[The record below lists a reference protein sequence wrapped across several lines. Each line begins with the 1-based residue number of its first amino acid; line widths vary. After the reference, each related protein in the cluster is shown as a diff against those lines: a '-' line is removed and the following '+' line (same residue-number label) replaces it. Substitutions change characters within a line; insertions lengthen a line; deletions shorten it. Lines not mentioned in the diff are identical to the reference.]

1 MKQYLRFTLLLLLSF
16 VLGGGYS
23 LAQDETIVF
32 FDQGYSNGKT
42 LTSETTNGTNCKI
55 TYAKGSGNAPAYY
68 DSGSAVRI
76 YKGGSFTVSSDTK
89 KIAKLLL
96 TFSENYKPADATV
109 ANSGTLDITS
119 SPQVWTSDESGT
131 SSVTFTC
138 NNSTY
143 SNLNT
148 NKSPQWRLQKVA
160 VTYAA
165 DDGKT
170 ATTTT
175 ITGITAG
182 STKTIAMYEE
192 LSAAAT
198 VTAGEATL
206 SDAEVTYKS
215 SNETVATV
223 DTDGNVKTQTPG
235 KATIT
240 ASYAGDDTY
249 SPSSASFTLVIKA
262 GPESIMDM
270 QNEIDKNPTEE
281 IAADLTFKDIYVT
294 GVNGKNA
301 YISDGERG
309 MLIYTDGHGLT
320 KGDVLNG
327 TVENATLCMYKDGY
341 EITNFSSEKLTITTT
356 ELTPA
361 ETTISSIG
369 KTNIGKYVTVK
380 NLTYSSSAK
389 TFTDTD
395 GKSIAYYDGLN
406 TSVTLIDKNK
416 YDVTG
421 VVSYNTNLQLLPTEV
436 TALNKEASLKTDT
449 DPQTTLNIG
458 ATDTYTLTYDGDGT
472 VSVESS
478 ATGVATAAYDTDTKT
493 VTVTAVAKGTTT
505 ITISA
510 TEGEY
515 YGIPTPVTYT
525 LEVNDPTELTETFYA
540 SDEDID
546 GKGVSSSGGSFT
558 VDRDNVTLA
567 TDKAYKNKSD
577 NHIKFYGSCSITVT
591 AKEGYA
597 ITGIEMTAS
606 SSTYART
613 WNDQD
618 GKELTINDTK
628 VTWTGVLPSIVIRNT
643 TGSQA
648 RIYTIKVDYIKLS
661 ETGKTVT
668 IGETGKGTYCATT
681 NCIVG
686 DGTVTKYITGTE
698 ENGTTLTEA
707 DAAVLAD
714 GEGVLLNGKA
724 GDYKVYTHAK
734 LAPTKNGD
742 NKLVGC
748 SADTSVPE
756 GAYVMQNQDGNVAFY
771 IVNAS
776 APITCPAGKAYLT
789 GLSSEAKALFFNDS
803 EATGINATAAD
814 GEGAEQ
820 DIYTLSG
827 VKVSKANLTKGI
839 YIMNGKK
846 FIVK

>member
-32 FDQGYSNGKT
+32 SDQGYSNGKT

-55 TYAKGSGNAPAYY
+55 TYAKGSGNAPTYY
-68 DSGSAVRI
+68 NSGSAVRF

-89 KIAKLLL
+89 KITNIQITIGTYDKLSPNGN
-96 TFSENYKPADATV
+96 TGAS
-109 ANSGTLDITS
+109 SGTLDTS
-119 SPQVWTSDESGT
+119 NAKLLAWSANDDSGV
-131 SSVTFTC
+131 SSVTFT
-138 NNSTY
+138 NTS
-143 SNLNT
+143 T
-148 NKSPQWRLQKVA
+148 NKGYWAVSKVA

-170 ATTTT
+170 TTTTT

-192 LSAAAT
+192 PSAAAT
-198 VTAGEATL
+198 VTAGETVI
-206 SDAEVTYKS
+206 SGAEVTYKS

-223 DTDGNVKTQTPG
+223 GTDGSVKTQAPG

-262 GPESIMDM
+262 APESIMDM

-301 YISDGERG
+301 YISDGEHG

-327 TVENATLCMYKDGY
+327 TVENATLCLYKDGY

-361 ETTISSIG
+361 ETTISSIS

-389 TFTDTD
+389 TFTDAD
-395 GKSIAYYDGLN
+395 GNSIAYYDGLK

-436 TALNKEASLKTDT
+436 TALNKEASLKTDA
-449 DPQTTLNIG
+449 DPQTALNIG

-515 YGIPTPVTYT
+515 CGIPTPVTYT
-525 LEVNDPTELTETFYA
+525 LEVNDPTELTETFNV
-540 SDEDID
+540 SDEDVK
-546 GKGVSSSGGSFT
+546 GKGESGAKGTGFT
-558 VDRDNVTLA
+558 VERNDITIVT
-567 TDKAYKNKSD
+567 DDAYANAS
-577 NHIKFYGSCSITVT
+577 NGYIQIYGNSNITAN
-591 AKEGYA
+591 AKEGYLV
-597 ITGIEMTAS
+597 TGVTLTLYSTS
-606 SSTYART
+606 SDKGTWKCNGESLSTT
-613 WNDQD
+613 N
-618 GKELTINDTK
+618 GKT
-628 VTWTGVLPSIVIRNT
+628 TWTGIIPSVTINNVA
-643 TGSQA
+643 GSQA
-648 RIYTIKVDYIKLS
+648 KLTSIKVDYIKLS

-668 IGETGKGTYCATT
+668 IGETGKGTYCATE

-724 GDYKVYTHAK
+724 GTYKVYTHAK
-734 LAPTKNGD
+734 LAPTKNED

-748 SADTSVPE
+748 SADTSVPT

-771 IVNAS
+771 VVNAS